1 MPLLK
6 DLYPYLEV
14 DYTDGFD
21 LEGVEIPAHI
31 MQRILE
37 QIPPDELTVKRLA
50 NECYE
55 YGIMK
60 RDEVTLIN
68 EWAEEAALKQAQE
81 FGRLGR
87 IRANAG
93 FDTFWAPI
101 QHEANLIWK
110 RRPSLSVN
118 QVAEMIAT
126 RMKNGPPED
135 MRSARTIRGKI
146 KKPKKT

>member
-68 EWAEEAALKQAQE
+68 EWAEEAAAVHAARRDGSRPQASP
-81 FGRLGR
+81 G
-87 IRANAG
+87 
-93 FDTFWAPI
+93 
-101 QHEANLIWK
+101 IWSSGKNKGK
-110 RRPSLSVN
+110 RR
-118 QVAEMIAT
+118 I
-126 RMKNGPPED
+126 
-135 MRSARTIRGKI
+135 
-146 KKPKKT
+146 